1 MKEHFFE
8 LTKLS
13 LIQRNVSFIQRN
25 CSLSVHKNFFPDPQS
40 NKDWCYRG
48 ICPTISASRT
58 KTAGMIIFEEWSET
72 KKAKIFL
79 NIILVVTR

>member
-1 MKEHFFE
+1 MFLSFKE
-8 LTKLS
+8 T
-13 LIQRNVSFIQRN
+13 V
-25 CSLSVHKNFFPDPQS
+25 LSVYTKKNFPDPQS

-58 KTAGMIIFEEWSET
+58 KTAVMIIFEEWSET

-79 NIILVVTR
+79 NFIPLDTR